1 MRKSHRKAPS
11 LSVVTYAFVSISAAV
26 VGVLFLLL
34 MRERLEVY
42 QHETLASAIATR
54 AKGVQTGLARALFDE
69 LSNMRHVAERLGS
82 DEPQDMAFKLKMVV
96 GDGSRISW
104 GAFAGIDGRIQASSN
119 GLLVGEDAS
128 ERGWFKGGLKGP
140 YAGEVREDVTLPS
153 GQGASPRFISLSM
166 PVRGSA
172 GEIRGVLDL
181 RLNFEW
187 PKDYLSDM
195 ADALDIDV
203 FLLST
208 KGEIIIASDG
218 GSYGALDLPSVR
230 AAQTGATATNLERW
244 PDGRLYFTTTLPEI
258 VYRDVPTFGWSLI
271 ARIPADTLLA
281 PDENLSDQM
290 IFYLASFGLM
300 LLLLTLIFVESY
312 IRPFGTL
319 ARSAQKIAD
328 GMDIYP
334 EDTNRTRE
342 LQMIS
347 AALARLQTR
356 LHSRH

>member
-42 QHETLASAIATR
+42 QHETLASAITTR
-54 AKGVQTGLARALFDE
+54 AKGVQTGLARALHEE
-69 LSNMRHVAERLGS
+69 LSNMRHVAERLGG
-82 DEPQDMAFKLKMVV
+82 DDPQDMAFKLKMVV

-104 GAFAGIDGRIQASSN
+104 GAFAGIDGRVQASSD

-153 GQGASPRFISLSM
+153 GQPPRFISLSM

-172 GEIRGVLDL
+172 GEIKGVLDL

-203 FLLST
+203 FLLDT

-218 GSYGALDLPSVR
+218 ASYGTLDLPSVR
-230 AAQTGATATNLERW
+230 AAQTGATATNLEQW

-271 ARIPADTLLA
+271 SRIPADTMLA

-312 IRPFGTL
+312 VRPFRTL
-319 ARSAQKIAD
+319 ARTAQKIAD

-342 LQMIS
+342 LQTIS

-356 LHSRH
+356 LHRH

>member
-42 QHETLASAIATR
+42 QHETLASAITTR
-54 AKGVQTGLARALFDE
+54 AKGVQTGLARALHEE
-69 LSNMRHVAERLGS
+69 LSNMRHVAERLGG
-82 DEPQDMAFKLKMVV
+82 DDPQDMAFKLKMVV

-104 GAFAGIDGRIQASSN
+104 GAFAGIDGRVQASSD

-153 GQGASPRFISLSM
+153 GQPPRFISLSM

-172 GEIRGVLDL
+172 GEIKGVLDL

-203 FLLST
+203 FLLDT

-218 GSYGALDLPSVR
+218 ASYGTLDLPSVR
-230 AAQTGATATNLERW
+230 AAQTGATATNLEQW

-271 ARIPADTLLA
+271 SRIPADTMLA

-290 IFYLASFGLM
+290 IFYPASFGLM

-312 IRPFGTL
+312 VRPFGTL

-334 EDTNRTRE
+334 EDTNRTQE

-356 LHSRH
+356 LHRH